1 MVKWDIHNK
10 SNRYGLKDNDFFL
23 LLVLVEGVMRW
34 GHPHAKISPADPFP
48 SRITLRKVFYSG
60 RKNVW
65 FWSKIWRR
73 IQRSALALYIFP
85 ILCLMVGVSSSHAS
99 EFIGVLG
106 NCGCRVRSPRGRRLH
121 EGRGSRVL
129 GISNALTPASYPLI
143 SHGVTRAGSEATT
156 VIFLHLEIYRLN
168 KFISWMGVWGFG
180 YTWGRRSF
188 FLRPL
193 LTSCTNTCSGF
204 WSQTATRERVNLVTN
219 YGLA

>member
-1 MVKWDIHNK
+1 MI
-10 SNRYGLKDNDFFL
+10 FFL
-23 LLVLVEGVMRW
+23 LLVMVEGVMRW

-85 ILCLMVGVSSSHAS
+85 ILCSMVGVSSSHAS

-143 SHGVTRAGSEATT
+143 SHGNTRREWGDNSHISSSWNIPTQQIHIVNGS
-156 VIFLHLEIYRLN
+156 LRLWVYVGTSFVFPSAAVN
-168 KFISWMGVWGFG
+168 KFS
-180 YTWGRRSF
+180 
-188 FLRPL
+188 
-193 LTSCTNTCSGF
+193 
-204 WSQTATRERVNLVTN
+204 
-219 YGLA
+219 